1 MPSLPRAEDVS
12 RPRRSKAETT
22 PQRASKRTDTASKGA
37 ASKSAAPKSSAPKS
51 SASAKPEGAAPE
63 ASSRSER
70 DAPDLSPALMLLG
83 LLQEKGRLIDFLEQD
98 IETFDDAEIGAAVRV
113 VHEGCRSVLRGHAQV
128 EPVRSEEEESR
139 VVVKEGMDTGAVK
152 LTGDLSGEPPYQG
165 VLRHRGW
172 RVARLSLP
180 TPVAGHDP
188 RVVAP
193 AEVEL

>member
-1 MPSLPRAEDVS
+1 MPTLPSAEDVS
-12 RPRRSKAETT
+12 RPRRSKAEAA
-22 PQRASKRTDTASKGA
+22 PQRASTHADTASKGSAPKKA
-37 ASKSAAPKSSAPKS
+37 ASKEAASKGSAPKR
-51 SASAKPEGAAPE
+51 SASKE
-63 ASSRSER
+63 SSRSER
-70 DAPDLSPALMLLG
+70 DEPDLSPALVLLG

-98 IETFDDAEIGAAVRV
+98 IEAFDDAEIGAAVRV